1 MTKPAS
7 LILLVLRDHY
17 MDIYHRGAPC
27 CAKKCNICYS
37 EGGLSVGVSVVV
49 VGVVQSLQVVSGV
62 DLLLNS
68 CCLVPVLAD
77 LQTVSGA
84 GMAGVANMLTGQW
97 GSLLCT
103 AEQGQGFFSVCSAMF
118 RMYRKLCLST
128 VFGVCTAYALQYI
141 LYIIPRPGYLYRET
155 ISECSTCTGVYLCD

>member
-1 MTKPAS
+1 
-7 LILLVLRDHY
+7 

-37 EGGLSVGVSVVV
+37 VGGLSVGVSVVV

-62 DLLLNS
+62 DLLLSS

-77 LQTVSGA
+77 LKTVSGA

-103 AEQGQGFFSVCSAMF
+103 AEQGRGLF
-118 RMYRKLCLST
+118 LCLLCCDKDVQKVMFIYSIWRVMLTHYST
-128 VFGVCTAYALQYI
+128 YYTVCTANCRVYI
-141 LYIIPRPGYLYRET
+141 F
-155 ISECSTCTGVYLCD
+155 